1 ALLGDV
7 AVRTAPAVGADAS
20 SPALVRLW
28 QQWLLAE
35 ALSFTRERPA
45 PESSEEELV
54 ARARRNEP
62 EAMQALYQLHAAA
75 VYRRLTHLVGA
86 DPERED
92 LMQEVF
98 VDLFRQLDR
107 YRGRGNLRSY
117 ILRIVTH
124 KACDHL
130 RHRQRRRRL
139 SAEVPRFRV
148 EDAVDGR
155 ELSSGTPSPEERLG
169 HAQELAL
176 VEQALEK
183 LTPKKRIAFL
193 LRVVDNLSLKEIADQ
208 VGATVFTVAQRLRH
222 ADRELQRHL
231 ARGKR
236 DRP

>member
-1 ALLGDV
+1 M
-7 AVRTAPAVGADAS
+7 RFRNPAVGAHAS
-20 SPALVRLW
+20 PPALVRLW

-75 VYRRLTHLVGA
+75 VYRRLTHLLGA

-107 YRGRGNLRSY
+107 YRGGASLRTY
-117 ILRIVTH
+117 VLRIVSH

-130 RHRQRRRRL
+130 RQRQRQRRV
-139 SAEVPRFRV
+139 SAEAPRV
-148 EDAVDGR
+148 QTGGGGDGG
-155 ELSSGTPSPEERLG
+155 ELCSGAPSPEERLG

-176 VEQALEK
+176 VEEALEK

-193 LRVVDNLSLKEIADQ
+193 LRVVDNLSLKEISEQ

-222 ADRELQRHL
+222 ADRELHRHL
-231 ARGKR
+231 ARGRR

>member
-1 ALLGDV
+1 M
-7 AVRTAPAVGADAS
+7 RTAPAIAADVS
-20 SPALVRLW
+20 PPALVRLW
-28 QQWLLAE
+28 QQWLLAQ

-45 PESSEEELV
+45 PESSEDDLV
-54 ARARRNEP
+54 ARARHNEP

-75 VYRRLTHLVGA
+75 VYRRLTHLLGA

-107 YRGRGNLRSY
+107 YRGGASLRTY
-117 ILRIVTH
+117 VLRIVSH

-130 RHRQRRRRL
+130 RQRQRQRRV
-139 SAEVPRFRV
+139 SAEVPRFQTGG
-148 EDAVDGR
+148 EGDGS
-155 ELSSGTPSPEERLG
+155 ELSSEAPSPEERLG

-222 ADRELQRHL
+222 ADRELHRHL
-231 ARGKR
+231 ARGRR

>member
-1 ALLGDV
+1 V
-7 AVRTAPAVGADAS
+7 TATHAFGADAFGAEAF
-20 SPALVRLW
+20 PAALVRLW

-45 PESSEEELV
+45 PESSEEELI

-75 VYRRLTHLVGA
+75 VYRRLTHLLGP

-107 YRGRGNLRSY
+107 YRGGASLRTY
-117 ILRIVTH
+117 VMRIVSH

-130 RHRQRRRRL
+130 RQRRRQRRV
-139 SAEVPRFRV
+139 SAEVPNFQPADQA
-148 EDAVDGR
+148 DAS
-155 ELSSGTPSPEERLG
+155 ELSSGAPSPEERVG

-176 VEQALEK
+176 VEEALEK

-193 LRVVDNLSLKEIADQ
+193 LRMVDNLSLKEIAEQ

-222 ADRELQRHL
+222 ADRELHRHL
-231 ARGKR
+231 ARRRR

>member
-1 ALLGDV
+1 M
-7 AVRTAPAVGADAS
+7 TASPAFGADAF
-20 SPALVRLW
+20 PRALVRLW

-62 EAMQALYQLHAAA
+62 EAMQALYHLHAAA
-75 VYRRLTHLVGA
+75 VYRRLTHLLGS

-107 YRGRGNLRSY
+107 YRGGASLRTY
-117 ILRIVTH
+117 VMRIVSH

-130 RHRQRRRRL
+130 RQRRRQRRV
-139 SAEVPRFRV
+139 SAEVPRFQPAD
-148 EDAVDGR
+148 EADAR
-155 ELSSGTPSPEERLG
+155 ELSSGAPSPEERVG

-176 VEQALEK
+176 VEEALEK

-193 LRVVDNLSLKEIADQ
+193 LRVVDNLSLKEIAEQ

-222 ADRELQRHL
+222 ADRELHRHL
-231 ARGKR
+231 ARGRR

>member
-1 ALLGDV
+1 
-7 AVRTAPAVGADAS
+7 VRAFSAFGAEPS
-20 SPALVRLW
+20 SPPLVRLW
-28 QQWLLAE
+28 PQWLFAE
-35 ALSFTRERPA
+35 ALSVTRERPA
-45 PESSEEELV
+45 PERSEAELV
-54 ARARRNEP
+54 ARARVNEP

-75 VYRRLTHLVGA
+75 VYRRLTHLLGA

-107 YRGRGNLRSY
+107 YRGGASLRTY
-117 ILRIVTH
+117 LLRIVSH

-130 RHRQRRRRL
+130 RQRQRQRRV
-139 SAEVPRFRV
+139 SADGAPFQPGDEV
-148 EDAVDGR
+148 DAGQ
-155 ELSSGTPSPEERLG
+155 LSSGAPSPEERLA

-176 VEQALEK
+176 VEEALEK

-193 LRVVDNLSLKEIADQ
+193 LRVVDNLSLKEIAEQ

-222 ADRELQRHL
+222 ADRELHRHL
-231 ARGKR
+231 ARGRR

>member
-1 ALLGDV
+1 MRA
-7 AVRTAPAVGADAS
+7 APALGAVAFP
-20 SPALVRLW
+20 PALVRLW

-45 PESSEEELV
+45 PECSEDELV
-54 ARARRNEP
+54 ARARRHEP

-75 VYRRLTHLVGA
+75 VYRRLTHLLGS

-107 YRGRGNLRSY
+107 YRGSASLRTY
-117 ILRIVTH
+117 LLRIVSH

-130 RHRQRRRRL
+130 RHRQRRV
-139 SAEVPRFRV
+139 SAEVPRSPPGD
-148 EDAVDGR
+148 EADAR
-155 ELSSGTPSPEERLG
+155 EPRSGAPSPEERLG

-176 VEQALEK
+176 VEEALEK

-193 LRVVDNLSLKEIADQ
+193 LRVVDNLSLKEIAEQ

-222 ADRELQRHL
+222 ADRELHRHL
-231 ARGKR
+231 ARGRR